1 MTIDG
6 CLKYYKALFFSSER
20 MRELHSLLLSYCE
33 RIIYETETFNQR
45 SIRFDSIDEM
55 LSYDNYDKMR
65 LKEIVIYGYSK
76 NTQVF
81 RLTLSASRSWFS
93 LIGYWKTAD
102 CRYTFS
108 NLQKETTFR
117 SALQLFLKKATQ
129 PYWPVAKISI
139 YGLFLFFCAFSS
151 MYNFSIGKTVAYNG
165 SFFLFFIALIT
176 AILLML
182 CFAALDF
189 YVFGSLF
196 PPIVFAWGEE
206 AKRSDKNHARRS
218 NIFWGIIVAIVVG
231 IISSYLT
238 GKFFT

>member
-81 RLTLSASRSWFS
+81 RLTLSASRSWF
-93 LIGYWKTAD
+93 
-102 CRYTFS
+102 
-108 NLQKETTFR
+108 
-117 SALQLFLKKATQ
+117 ALL
-129 PYWPVAKISI
+129 
-139 YGLFLFFCAFSS
+139 G
-151 MYNFSIGKTVAYNG
+151 IGKPLIAATHFQIYRKKPSFGPHYN
-165 SFFLFFIALIT
+165 
-176 AILLML
+176 
-182 CFAALDF
+182 
-189 YVFGSLF
+189 
-196 PPIVFAWGEE
+196 
-206 AKRSDKNHARRS
+206 
-218 NIFWGIIVAIVVG
+218 
-231 IISSYLT
+231 
-238 GKFFT
+238 

>member
-33 RIIYETETFNQR
+33 RIIYETETYNQR

-76 NTQVF
+76 NAQVF

-93 LIGYWKTAD
+93 LIGYWKTVD

-129 PYWPVAKISI
+129 PYWAVAKISI
-139 YGLFLFFCAFSS
+139 YGLFFFFCAFSS
-151 MYNFSIGKTVAYNG
+151 MYNFSIGKTVTYNG
-165 SFFLFFIALIT
+165 SFFLFFIALIA

-189 YVFGSLF
+189 YVLGSLF